1 MNEALGADIVQIALS
16 VLGWLWWLSAA
27 VAIGVIRRTDV
38 RLCAEDGDLSGPR
51 GVMQRQLNVTK
62 KVRPWLHNRI
72 WWSWTSLSFT
82 GMGLV
87 ILGAGVVLG
96 GVDGP
101 YRNVYGEFSVLA
113 GLVTIVPT
121 VQAGAGLAFFRMEF
135 DAAAL
140 QREMYEEYRNWK
152 WRRWFDSEGM
162 ASFWMA
168 VLWGA
173 LSIAWVAL
181 GIRVCYA
188 ISS

>member
-1 MNEALGADIVQIALS
+1 MNEALGADMVQIAMS

-27 VAIGVIRRTDV
+27 VAIGVIRRTDE

-51 GVMQRQLNVTK
+51 WVRQRKVMK
-62 KVRPWLHNRI
+62 EVRPWLHNRI
-72 WWSWTSLSFT
+72 WWSTMALTFT

-101 YRNVYGEFSVLA
+101 YRNVYGDFSVLA

-140 QREMYEEYRNWK
+140 QREMYKEYRNWR

-181 GIRVCYA
+181 GIRVFYA

>member
-1 MNEALGADIVQIALS
+1 MNEALGSDMVQIAMS

-38 RLCAEDGDLSGPR
+38 RLCAEDGDLSGR
-51 GVMQRQLNVTK
+51 RWVRQRQLNVTK
-62 KVRPWLHNRI
+62 KVRPWLHNRV

-87 ILGAGVVLG
+87 ILGAGVIFV

-101 YRNVYGEFSVLA
+101 YRNVYGEFALLA
-113 GLVTIVPT
+113 GLVAIVPT
-121 VQAGAGLAFFRMEF
+121 VQAGAGLALFRMEF
-135 DAAAL
+135 DAATL
-140 QREMYEEYRNWK
+140 KREMYGEYRKWR
-152 WRRWFDSEGM
+152 WRRWFDPEGM
-162 ASFWMA
+162 VSFWMA
-168 VLWGA
+168 ALWGV
-173 LSIAWVAL
+173 LGIAWVSL